1 MPDTV
6 HPDAVWGPWAM
17 NCMKENVGLLVR
29 GLRLQPSIL
38 LGPFLCPQVTQ
49 YLAILL
55 HACTPPASLGC
66 SKSFAKVLQIAL

>member
-38 LGPFLCPQVTQ
+38 LGLFLYPE
-49 YLAILL
+49 
-55 HACTPPASLGC
+55 
-66 SKSFAKVLQIAL
+66 